1 MVKLT
6 ILGLLAAMVAAS
18 RLSPTREELQA
29 SFAEAQRFYS
39 SGAWDQA
46 LEKYQGIAATES
58 PFLDG
63 ETVLVT
69 VGDITAP
76 LREVARYQTGNAH
89 LKMAREAQA
98 RAGRSRDPEETAR
111 LEAEA
116 SRLYEKAAALF
127 VETEAASSQPALKA
141 LARSQAVSCWY
152 GMKDYSRAIEGAQ
165 LLVERYPDSKYVIN
179 AMYDIG
185 WAWYDQEEY
194 GRSIDAFERLVDRF
208 SSGYRVH
215 RALFQLGEAY
225 VRLGRCSEAIPR
237 YRRLVDSQRIGRMS
251 EREILLMKREK
262 IAGLV
267 DETALELA
275 AKALLRI
282 GLCHAE
288 TGDLARA
295 AEAFEVVATQFAE
308 ERRLAEEAYLRHAD
322 MYCGRGDVE
331 SCIDVY
337 RRAIEARR
345 DPSGKARM
353 QLLLANRHFELENYE
368 EAVREYDRYRD
379 LYESRAAQAGLSV
392 EGAGLQIARAWFRRA
407 EGRSGDEGSDYLR
420 RAEAELR
427 ETLAAYPGSDYETE
441 LRFNL
446 ALALQLQGGGAR
458 LREALELFRGVAAA
472 DDGGYRMSALFQVAR
487 IDHGALRHAEAAAGY
502 RRLLDEFGDRPE
514 AEMARFELAQVLRD
528 ADDRE
533 AAVEQF
539 LQVGPEA
546 GLFGRSRQE
555 AGQIL
560 LLQDQPRRAIEVLRA
575 GLEVEEDPR
584 SLALSRYLLGA
595 SYSRLGDHQAALP
608 EFAAA
613 AAGAGPDL
621 EERAAYGRAV
631 TLFRLGR
638 TAEAL
643 IDLERDW
650 TEPELRA
657 SAPRLLATAYTSSGR
672 TGEALELY
680 GRLALSAETPLERA
694 ELYLAQGEIAFREG
708 RYGEAAAACRRI
720 AELEFEEEESRPEG
734 RPYHVREKALYLL
747 ADAGIQLGEEE
758 AAEAAAAAG
767 LEGWPE
773 GFYAPDFL
781 LLGGL
786 AALQLD
792 RHELAVS
799 RLARLLER
807 HPGHEDAGRARYYL
821 GFAHYNQARFGE
833 AIGHFEEVVERF
845 PHLEVAA
852 DALFRLAESQFNLN
866 QWDRA
871 RRNYR
876 QVVDEHPSS
885 GLAEDALYNIA
896 WCLANASGAGEAGE
910 EAVRAF
916 SEYAERHPRG
926 RHLPRVRYT
935 LAEMSF
941 NAGDYDRAH
950 ALFRRI
956 REEHPGSEA
965 AEEAAAVLPQL
976 REVIAFQEY
985 TAAMERFNRA
995 VDEEDD
1001 DQLRGSLAPLE
1012 EVWRRYPD
1020 TPGGVGA
1027 KLNTGV
1033 CLQRLKEWQRAVEVF
1048 QEIIDQGETGN
1059 ARITPEVADFARR
1072 RRDSIV
1078 RKHL

>member
-46 LEKYQGIAATES
+46 LEKYERIAATES

-98 RAGRSRDPEETAR
+98 RAGRARDPEETAR
-111 LEAEA
+111 LEAKA
-116 SRLYEKAAALF
+116 SRLYEKAAAFF

-152 GMKDYSRAIEGAQ
+152 GMKDYPRAIEGAR
-165 LLVERYPDSKYVIN
+165 LLIERYPGSKYVIN

-194 GRSIDAFERLVDRF
+194 DRSIDAFERLVDRF

-282 GLCHAE
+282 GMCHAE

-295 AEAFEVVATQFAE
+295 AEAFELVASQFAE

-322 MYCGRGDVE
+322 MYCGRGDLE
-331 SCIDVY
+331 SCIGVY
-337 RRAIEARR
+337 RRAIEAQR
-345 DPSGKARM
+345 DPFGKARM
-353 QLLLANRHFELENYE
+353 QLLLANRHFETGAYE
-368 EAVREYDRYRD
+368 EAVREYDRYRN

-407 EGRSGDEGSDYLR
+407 EGRPGEEGSDYLR

-427 ETLAAYPGSDYETE
+427 QTLSAYPGSDYETE

-446 ALALQLQGGGAR
+446 ALALQLQGADAR
-458 LREALELFRGVAAA
+458 LEEALALFRGVAA
-472 DDGGYRMSALFQVAR
+472 GESGYRGSALFQIAR
-487 IDHGALRHAEAAAGY
+487 IDHARLRHEEAAAGY
-502 RRLLDEFGDRPE
+502 RRLVDELGHQPE
-514 AEMARFELAQVLRD
+514 ADMARFELAQVLRD
-528 ADDRE
+528 SGEPE
-533 AAVEQF
+533 AAVERF
-539 LQVGPEA
+539 LQVRPEA
-546 GLFGRSRQE
+546 DLYARSRQE

-560 LLQDQPRRAIEVLRA
+560 LLTGEPRRAIEVLRA
-575 GLEVEEDPR
+575 GLEASEEDRP
-584 SLALSRYLLGA
+584 SQALSRYLLGA
-595 SYSRLGDHQAALP
+595 SYSRLDDHEAALP
-608 EFAAA
+608 EFEAA

-621 EERAAYGRAV
+621 EERAAYGRGV

-643 IDLERDW
+643 VDLERDW
-650 TEPELRA
+650 SEPELRA
-657 SAPRLLATAYTSSGR
+657 SAPGLLAAAYTSSGR
-672 TGEALELY
+672 TAEALELY
-680 GRLALSAETPLERA
+680 GRLAREAETLPERA
-694 ELYLAQGEIAFREG
+694 ELYLAQAEISFREG
-708 RYGEAAAACRRI
+708 RYRETAAACRRI
-720 AELEFEEEESRPEG
+720 VELGLEEEDGPPGG
-734 RPYHVREKALYLL
+734 RPYYLGEKALYLL
-747 ADAGIQLGEEE
+747 ADAGIQGQDAA
-758 AAEAAAAAG
+758 AAEAAATAG
-767 LEGWPE
+767 LGRWPR

-792 RHELAVS
+792 RHEVAVN
-799 RLARLLER
+799 RLTRLLER
-807 HPGHEDAGRARYYL
+807 HPDHEDAGLARYYL
-821 GFAHYNQARFGE
+821 GFAHYNRARFGE
-833 AIGHFEEVVERF
+833 AVVHFEDVVERF

-852 DALFRLAESQFNLN
+852 DARFRLAESQFNLN
-866 QWDRA
+866 QFDRA
-871 RRNYR
+871 RRDYR
-876 QVVDEHPSS
+876 KVLDDHPSS
-885 GLAEDALYNIA
+885 PLAEDALYNIA
-896 WCLANASGAGEAGE
+896 WCLANTSTDESGE
-910 EAVRAF
+910 EMARAF
-916 SEYAERHPRG
+916 AAYAERYPEG
-926 RHLPRVRYT
+926 RHLASVRYT

-941 NAGDYDRAH
+941 NAGDYERAH
-950 ALFRRI
+950 QLFSRI
-956 REEHPGSEA
+956 REEFPGSPA
-965 AEEAAAVLPQL
+965 AEEAGAVLPEL

-985 TAAMERFNRA
+985 SAAMERFDRA
-995 VDEEDD
+995 IDAEDD
-1001 DQLRGSLAPLE
+1001 GQLRGSLAPLE
-1012 EVWRRYPD
+1012 EVWSRYPD
-1020 TPGGVGA
+1020 TPGGVAA
-1027 KLNTGV
+1027 KVNAGV
-1033 CLQRLKEWQRAVEVF
+1033 CLQRLKEWDRAVAVF
-1048 QEIIDQGETGN
+1048 QEIIDEGEAGN
-1059 ARITPEVADFARR
+1059 PQVTPEVADLARR

>member
-1 MVKLT
+1 MVQLT
-6 ILGLLAAMVAAS
+6 ILGVLVAMIAAS

-46 LEKYQGIAATES
+46 LEKYEGIAATGS

-89 LKMAREAQA
+89 LKMARETQTRAERA
-98 RAGRSRDPEETAR
+98 RDQEETDR
-111 LEAEA
+111 LGAEA
-116 SRLYEKAAALF
+116 DSLYEKAAGFF
-127 VETEAASSQPALKA
+127 VETEAASSQPSLRA

-152 GMKDYSRAIEGAQ
+152 GMKDYPRAIEGAR
-165 LLVERYPDSKYVIN
+165 LLIERYPDSKYVIN

-185 WAWYDQEEY
+185 WAWFDEGEY

-208 SSGYRVH
+208 STGYRVH

-225 VRLGRCSEAIPR
+225 VELGRCPEAIPR

-282 GLCHAE
+282 GMCHAE
-288 TGDLARA
+288 TGDLTRA
-295 AEAFEVVATQFAE
+295 AEAFELVATQFAE

-322 MYCGRGDVE
+322 MYCGRGDLE
-331 SCIDVY
+331 SCIGVY
-337 RRAIEARR
+337 RRAIEAQR
-345 DPSGKARM
+345 DPFGKARM
-353 QLLLANRHFELENYE
+353 QLLLANRHFETGNYE
-368 EAVREYDRYRD
+368 EAVREYGRYRD

-407 EGRSGDEGSDYLR
+407 EGMSGEKGSDYLR
-420 RAEAELR
+420 RAEAELHQ
-427 ETLAAYPGSDYETE
+427 TLAAYPGSDYETE

-446 ALALQLQGGGAR
+446 ALALQLQGGEAR
-458 LREALELFRGVAAA
+458 LKEALALFRGVAAVV
-472 DDGGYRMSALFQVAR
+472 GGYRKSALFQVAR
-487 IDHGALRHAEAAAGY
+487 IDHARLRHDHAAAGY
-502 RRLLDEFGDRPE
+502 RRLIDELGDQPE
-514 AEMARFELAQVLRD
+514 ADMARFELAQVLRD
-528 ADDRE
+528 SGEPE
-533 AAVEQF
+533 AAVERF
-539 LQVGPEA
+539 LQVRPEA
-546 GLFGRSRQE
+546 GLYARSRQE

-560 LLQDQPRRAIEVLRA
+560 LLTGDPRRAIEVLRA
-575 GLEVEEDPR
+575 GLEAGEEDRR

-595 SYSRLGDHQAALP
+595 SYSRLDDHEAALP
-608 EFAAA
+608 EFEAAA
-613 AAGAGPDL
+613 ADAGPDL
-621 EERAAYGRAV
+621 EERAAYGRGV

-643 IDLERDW
+643 VDLERDW
-650 TEPELRA
+650 SEPELRA
-657 SAPRLLATAYTSSGR
+657 STPGLLAAAYTSSGR

-680 GRLALSAETPLERA
+680 GRLAREAETPLERA
-694 ELYLAQGEIAFREG
+694 ELYLAQAEISFREG
-708 RYGEAAAACRRI
+708 RYGETAAACRRI
-720 AELEFEEEESRPEG
+720 GELGLEEGDGPPEG
-734 RPYHVREKALYLL
+734 RPYYLGEKALYLL
-747 ADAGIQLGEEE
+747 ADAGIQGRDAA
-758 AAEAAAAAG
+758 AAEAAATAG
-767 LEGWPE
+767 LERWPQ

-792 RHELAVS
+792 RHEVAVD
-799 RLARLLER
+799 RLTRLLER
-807 HPGHEDAGRARYYL
+807 HPGHEDAGLARYYL
-821 GFAHYNQARFGE
+821 GFAHYNRARFGE
-833 AIGHFEEVVERF
+833 AIAHFEEVVERF

-852 DALFRLAESQFNLN
+852 DARFRLAESQFNLN
-866 QWDRA
+866 QFDRA

-876 QVVDEHPSS
+876 KVLDDHPSS
-885 GLAEDALYNIA
+885 ALAEDALYNIA
-896 WCLANASGAGEAGE
+896 WCLANAPGDETGE
-910 EAVRAF
+910 EMARAF
-916 SEYAERHPRG
+916 AAYSERYPEG
-926 RHLPRVRYT
+926 RHLASVRYT

-941 NAGDYDRAH
+941 NAGEYERAH
-950 ALFRRI
+950 ELFSRI
-956 REEHPGSEA
+956 RDEFPGSAA
-965 AEEAAAVLPQL
+965 AEEAGVVLPEL

-985 TAAMERFNRA
+985 SAAMERFDRA
-995 VDEEDD
+995 IDTEDD

-1012 EVWRRYPD
+1012 EVWSRYPD
-1020 TPGGVGA
+1020 TPGGVAA
-1027 KLNTGV
+1027 KVNAGV
-1033 CLQRLKEWQRAVEVF
+1033 CLQRLEEWDRAVAVF
-1048 QEIIDQGETGN
+1048 QEIVDEGEAGN
-1059 ARITPEVADFARR
+1059 PQVTPEVADLARR

>member
-1 MVKLT
+1 
-6 ILGLLAAMVAAS
+6 
-18 RLSPTREELQA
+18 
-29 SFAEAQRFYS
+29 
-39 SGAWDQA
+39 
-46 LEKYQGIAATES
+46 
-58 PFLDG
+58 
-63 ETVLVT
+63 
-69 VGDITAP
+69 
-76 LREVARYQTGNAH
+76 
-89 LKMAREAQA
+89 
-98 RAGRSRDPEETAR
+98 
-111 LEAEA
+111 
-116 SRLYEKAAALF
+116 
-127 VETEAASSQPALKA
+127 
-141 LARSQAVSCWY
+141 
-152 GMKDYSRAIEGAQ
+152 MKDYPRAIEGAR
-165 LLVERYPDSKYVIN
+165 LLIERYPGSKYVIN

-194 GRSIDAFERLVDRF
+194 GRSIEAFERLVDRF

-225 VRLGRCSEAIPR
+225 VSLGRCSEAIPR

-337 RRAIEARR
+337 LRAIEAQR
-345 DPSGKARM
+345 DPFGKARM

-407 EGRSGDEGSDYLR
+407 EGRSGDEGSDHLR

-427 ETLAAYPGSDYETE
+427 QTLAAYPGSDYETE

-472 DDGGYRMSALFQVAR
+472 GDGGYRMSALFQVAR
-487 IDHGALRHAEAAAGY
+487 IDHGGRRHAEAAAGY

-528 ADDRE
+528 AGDRE
-533 AAVEQF
+533 AAVERF

-546 GLFGRSRQE
+546 ALYGRSRQE

-560 LLQDQPRRAIEVLRA
+560 LLQEQPRRAIEVLRS
-575 GLEVEEDPR
+575 GLEVEEEDLR

-613 AAGAGPDL
+613 ADSAAPDL

-638 TAEAL
+638 TDEAL

-657 SAPRLLATAYTSSGR
+657 SAPRLLATAYASSGR

-680 GRLALSAETPLERA
+680 GRLATSAETTLERA
-694 ELYLAQGEIAFREG
+694 ELHLAQGEIAFAEG
-708 RYGEAAAACRRI
+708 RYEAAAAACRRI
-720 AELEFEEEESRPEG
+720 AELEFEEPESLPEG

-758 AAEAAAAAG
+758 AAEAAAASG

-866 QWDRA
+866 QYDRA

-876 QVVDEHPSS
+876 RVVDEHPSS
-885 GLAEDALYNIA
+885 SLAEDALYNIA
-896 WCLANASGAGEAGE
+896 WCLANASGDDEAGE
-910 EAVRAF
+910 ETARAF

-941 NAGDYDRAH
+941 NAGDYERAH
-950 ALFRRI
+950 ELFRRI
-956 REEHPGSEA
+956 RDEHPGSEA

-985 TAAMERFNRA
+985 TAAMERFNRG

-1027 KLNTGV
+1027 KVNVGV